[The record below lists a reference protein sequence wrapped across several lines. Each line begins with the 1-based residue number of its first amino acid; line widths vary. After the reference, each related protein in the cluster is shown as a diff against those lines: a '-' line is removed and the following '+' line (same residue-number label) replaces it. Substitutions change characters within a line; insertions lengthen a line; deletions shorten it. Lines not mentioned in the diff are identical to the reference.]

1 MKGGDAFV
9 VEPFISL
16 FVTFNQLCFLWEM
29 SLSYVE
35 DRLSSVSPLGQ
46 CLLVGL
52 MQGQMKTTVEK
63 NKQWKRKHKLVTWSH
78 AHSYNTCTYTGVLLA
93 TGKNKTLIRLF
104 VLT

>member
-63 NKQWKRKHKLVTWSH
+63 TNSESANTNWSPGHMPIVIIH
-78 AHSYNTCTYTGVLLA
+78 AHTQVCFFA
-93 TGKNKTLIRLF
+93 TRKK
-104 VLT
+104 